1 MAARQGRLCN
11 DSGTDLPFGLIRPRL
26 IPIVARMNAIR
37 RQIVMGQR
45 ALDLMDEKNVGL
57 IAAGVAF
64 YAILSLFPGLAAL
77 IALWGVIGDPSLVL
91 AQLQEFDALLPEE
104 VEAIIGGQLEALA
117 GAGGLTLGW
126 ASILSL
132 LLAIWSA
139 RAGVAALMRGLNAI
153 YGVPNRSGV
162 GHYSRALVLTLA
174 LIGVALTALVCIVI
188 IPVILAFFPLGGAAQ
203 IVLDLARWALSL
215 GVLLCGFALVF
226 RLGPNLRA
234 AVIWPGAFFATFL
247 WAMVSAG
254 FSIYLAN
261 FASYNEVYG
270 SIGAVIALL
279 MWLFLSAW
287 LVLLGA
293 ALNAWLGQR
302 NQPEPSRQD

>member
-1 MAARQGRLCN
+1 MFAPM
-11 DSGTDLPFGLIRPRL
+11 SSPMT
-26 IPIVARMNAIR
+26 AIR
-37 RQIVMGQR
+37 RRIDLGQR

-77 IALWGVIGDPSLVL
+77 IALWGVIGDPGLVL
-91 AQLQEFDALLPEE
+91 VQLQEFDAFLPAE
-104 VEAIIGGQLEALA
+104 VEAIIGAQLEALA
-117 GAGGLTLGW
+117 GADGLSLGW
-126 ASILSL
+126 ASIVSVLV
-132 LLAIWSA
+132 AIWSA

-153 YGVPNRSGV
+153 YAVPNRSGF
-162 GHYSRALVLTLA
+162 GHYTRALVLTLA

-188 IPVILAFFPLGGAAQ
+188 IPVLLAFFPLGGAGQ
-203 IVLDLARWALSL
+203 IVLDLARWGLSL

-226 RLGPNLRA
+226 RLGPNLRVR
-234 AVIWPGAFFATFL
+234 VIWPGAFLATGL
-247 WAMVSAG
+247 WAGVSAG

-261 FASYNEVYG
+261 FGSYNEVYG

-293 ALNAWLGQR
+293 ALNAWLSQR
-302 NQPEPSRQD
+302 EQPDPRGANRQSGGDQH